1 MREFQARRNTLRAV
15 LYSRAV
21 LLILAAC
28 VVFISFSVYNI
39 YQKSRYAEANRREA
53 EAQLATLKTR
63 EERLRA
69 DIKRLGTQEG
79 IETELRGRFPIA
91 TPGEGVIQI
100 VETEGVMATTSQ
112 PIEPAPKSSFWR
124 RFF

>member
-1 MREFQARRNTLRAV
+1 LRAV

-63 EERLRA
+63 KERLRA

-91 TPGEGVIQI
+91 APGEGVIQI